1 MRIILMRHGH
11 CKGLDEGIIN
21 GWRDFPL
28 TAKGRREPFQAAKNI
43 EKLLGKVKIDKAYSS
58 YLSRTYD
65 TAKLFSEAL
74 GYKGKV
80 KQDIRLNE
88 RHYGMFQGMTKEDAK
103 AFKEYN
109 TLSDSDK
116 RLDNRLVP
124 ENTVRRDATLNEYSM
139 KLKKPIKKIE
149 EIIPYSESIIDVD
162 KRINEFLDNE
172 ILVKSN
178 ENKTILIVTHANPAK
193 LIVKKL
199 DNLTYRKTSK
209 LRFATCAMKIYD
221 MRYNIETGYEIVT
234 EYNINKEWEG

>member
-11 CKGLDEGIIN
+11 CKGLDEKVIN

-28 TAKGRREPFQAAKNI
+28 TAKGRREPVQAAKNI
-43 EKLLGKVKIDKAYSS
+43 EKLLGKVKIDKVYSS

-65 TAKLFSEAL
+65 TADIFSKEL
-74 GYKGKV
+74 NYKGKI

-88 RHYGMFQGMTKEDAK
+88 RHYGMFQGMKKEDAK

-109 TLSDSDK
+109 TLSDSEK
-116 RLDNRLVP
+116 RLDNKLVP
-124 ENTVRRDATLNEYSM
+124 ENNVRRDATLNEYSM

-149 EIIPYSESIIDVD
+149 NIIPFSESVLDVE
-162 KRINEFLDNE
+162 KRVNEFLDSE
-172 ILVKSN
+172 IFIKAN

-193 LIVKKL
+193 LVTKRI
-199 DNLTYRKTSK
+199 DNLTYKETSK
-209 LRFATCAMKIYD
+209 LRFATTALKIYD
-221 MRYNIETGYEIVT
+221 MRYNETTGYEVVG